1 VGDRVELNSAIER
14 LYEVF
19 GKYSALVR
27 PSYCTHCVTEA
38 EDVVLRTKPL
48 RELSAD
54 ELRRYSFKALSTW
67 GTVEQFKYLLPRLFQ
82 LVADDAFAYNPEIL
96 FKKPRLGDLVSWPD
110 IERNAVNSYCDILWR
125 YALTKY
131 PLSEHVRS
139 FGSIDDCLC
148 SVAQIVDDLEPMLR
162 IWGIDTKTNTLHL
175 ADFAAENSSPLLE
188 NRRLSNTFWDE
199 RPQQMNQVV
208 DWFLTQDFALVFDLV
223 ELGTLPYEFRE
234 ELVRAVRR
242 RSESK

>member
-1 VGDRVELNSAIER
+1 MDDKVELNSAIER

-19 GKYSALVR
+19 GKYSALVH

-38 EDVVLRTKPL
+38 EDLALRTKPL
-48 RELSAD
+48 RELSAN
-54 ELRRYSFKALSTW
+54 ELRRYSFKAISTW

-82 LVADDAFAYNPEIL
+82 LVIEDKFAYSPEIL
-96 FKKPRLGDLVSWPD
+96 FKKPRLGEFASWPD
-110 IERNAVNSYCDILWR
+110 PERNALNAYCNVLWR

-131 PLSEHVRS
+131 PLLDHVRS

-148 SVAQIVDDLEPMLR
+148 SVAQLVDDLDPTLR
-162 IWGIDTKTNTLHL
+162 IWDTGTKTNTLHL

-199 RPQQMNQVV
+199 RPQQMKQVV
-208 DWFLTQDFALVFDLV
+208 DWFLTRDFAVVFDLV
-223 ELGTLPYEFRE
+223 ELGTMPHEFRE
-234 ELVRAVRR
+234 ELVQAVRR